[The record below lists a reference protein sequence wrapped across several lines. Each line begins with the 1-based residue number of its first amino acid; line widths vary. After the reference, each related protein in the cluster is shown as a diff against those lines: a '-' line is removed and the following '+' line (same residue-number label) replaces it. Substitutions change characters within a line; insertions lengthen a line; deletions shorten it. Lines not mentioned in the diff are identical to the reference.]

1 MLEPVK
7 IHKEYDALI
16 ELLESRGIEIPDR
29 EHAIRKITQVG
40 YYRLSG
46 FWYPC
51 RLPLVSSGQVVGR
64 VNDVRRGTNF
74 RDIYDLYLFDKRLR
88 LLMMNALERIEVFI
102 RSVIA
107 HEIGRDNP
115 LAYLDDSYINPTHLQ
130 PQTWRNSTLSVREEW
145 LQKHKAEIKKSREES
160 ICWHTRRYEG
170 IPFWVAIEVWDFGL
184 MSKYFAML
192 KDSYRNA
199 ILSRLD
205 IPAGNGGIFEKWL
218 SAMNVLRNRCAHHSR
233 IWNKLNVP
241 RLKALPNTPY
251 FEGLQLDNDAYERM
265 YGMIAVLWF
274 LVKKIGPSS
283 QWINSVAD
291 LIDSKPPL
299 VGCHLT
305 AMGFPNN
312 DGFPRAAFGITK
324 PNHT

>member
-16 ELLESRGIEIPDR
+16 ELLLSRGIEIPDR

-51 RLPLVSSGQVVGR
+51 RLPILSSGKITGR
-64 VNDVRRGTNF
+64 QDKVRPGTNF
-74 RDIYDLYLFDKRLR
+74 RDIYDLYLFDKILR
-88 LLMMNALERIEVFI
+88 LLMMNALERIEVFV

-107 HEIGRDNP
+107 HEIGRNDP
-115 LAYLDDSYINPTHLQ
+115 LAYLDNNFINPSHLQ
-130 PQTWRNSTLSVREEW
+130 PRPNRTNPISVRDEW
-145 LQKHKAEIKKSREES
+145 LQKHESELKKSREEC
-160 ICWHTRRYEG
+160 ICWHTKRYQG

-192 KDSYRNA
+192 KDSYRNI
-199 ILSRLD
+199 ILNRLG
-205 IPAGNGGIFEKWL
+205 ITSGNGAIFEKWL

-233 IWNKLNVP
+233 IWNKLNEP
-241 RLKALPNTPY
+241 KLRPMPNTQY
-251 FEGLQLDNDAYERM
+251 FQDLGLDNDAYERM

-283 QWINSVAD
+283 EWINQVAD
-291 LIDSKPPL
+291 LVDSKPRL

-305 AMGFPNN
+305 AMGFPDNT
-312 DGFPRAAFGITK
+312 GFPRAAFGI
-324 PNHT
+324 